1 MSMRIVKINI
11 KDYRAF
17 RGDGHTIDLP
27 NGENLLAYGENGSGK
42 SSLFRGMDD
51 FLTSSAGAVNLLDK
65 ANMFQE
71 EGQQPR
77 INVDFQDL
85 ATQERRTYSINEVQD
100 NDFIGKANLS
110 KAFFGYSD
118 IQAVHHAERVEKGHF
133 YTLLGVLKD
142 YIYVPKGISLK
153 VLWEDIETESKNR
166 QTSRITTRL
175 DDLLLAFNSAM
186 EDLKTR
192 LTSKI
197 QEILRYFNEDTS
209 VELEYIEATFN
220 KSRKKAERLHAPN
233 IRIRVSYFNRT
244 LPDAY
249 PEVLNEA
256 RLSSLA
262 LSLYL
267 ASLLTRPPHASGYKI
282 LFLDD
287 ALIGLD
293 SGNRIPLLRIL
304 HELFGD
310 YQIFLTTY
318 DRHWYEMAKDWF
330 EKEAFKQTSSEK
342 TKWKYYE
349 MYSIL
354 APNKQYSFPVI
365 LPADSFLG
373 KANRHMNN
381 PVYPDYAAAANN
393 FRKAA
398 EEILLKE
405 LPEHLLKDGEGETPL
420 LMLKALLERCDNF
433 LSIIEQPKTHTIE
446 LTKYLR
452 ILLNPLSHYNP
463 ETPIHKG
470 ELLQI
475 EPVLVALQSQ
485 LRSIRDEN
493 VYQVLG
499 VPGDKTVRFRFSLL
513 SGSTGFYIFELKNY
527 LYRYVPDSS
536 ALANLNDVKVTR
548 VQMYQELLNGSTQ
561 QFQLNPQNYQSLS
574 EAFTSIIQNLI
585 DNNSIAPLAANANF
599 KDVLEVQQGGI
610 WKPYQEIITT
620 P

>member
-65 ANMFQE
+65 ANMFRE

-85 ATQERRTYSINEVQD
+85 ATQERRTYFINEVQG
-100 NDFIGKANLS
+100 NDFMEKANLS

-118 IQAVHHAERVEKGHF
+118 IQAVHAGERQKTGHF
-133 YTLLGVLKD
+133 HTLLAILKD
-142 YIYVPKGISLK
+142 YEYRATNTPIRN
-153 VLWEDIETESKNR
+153 LWQELEDMSSKR
-166 QTSRITTRL
+166 WSQKHQVR
-175 DDLLLAFNSAM
+175 M
-186 EDLKTR
+186 EDLLR
-192 LTSKI
+192 GFESAMSNLQDELTQKMR
-197 QEILRYFNEDTS
+197 EIMGYFNQQID
-209 VELEYIEATFN
+209 ITFDYRAAGYERY
-220 KSRKKAERLHAPN
+220 RKLQPPYVN
-233 IRIRVSYFNRT
+233 IRVSYFNRT

-249 PEVLNEA
+249 PEILNEA

-330 EKEAFKQTSSEK
+330 EKEALKQTSSEK

-354 APNKQYSFPVI
+354 EPNKQYSFPVI

-398 EEILLKE
+398 EAILLKE
-405 LPEHLLKDGEGETPL
+405 LPEHELKNSKGETPL
-420 LMLKALLERCDNF
+420 LMLKALLEKCEHF
-433 LSIIEQPKTHTIE
+433 LGKIEQPKMHVIE
-446 LTKYLR
+446 LNGYLR

-475 EPVLVALQSQ
+475 EPILVALQSQ
-485 LRSIRDEN
+485 LQTIRDN
-493 VYQVLG
+493 KTYQLIG
-499 VPGDKTVRFRFSLL
+499 MPGEQKARFRFNSTT
-513 SGSTGFYIFELKNY
+513 GGTGFYPFELRDCW
-527 LYRYVPDSS
+527 YRYINTATGNVDLSNVGVTS
-536 ALANLNDVKVTR
+536 TELRSVALDGTEKIQPLNKK
-548 VQMYQELLNGSTQ
+548 YA
-561 QFQLNPQNYQSLS
+561 SLS
-574 EAFTSIIQNLI
+574 IAFTSITKHLI
-585 DNNSIAPLAANANF
+585 EKGHIAPLAENPHF